1 MAFKALFCSLV
12 LLLVSLLHFATFAF
26 STTSS
31 VAATAE
37 VGKAFYKEAEA
48 LLNWK
53 ASLDNQNKSLLS
65 SWVGDRPCINW
76 VGITCDDLELGV
88 TRLNLSS
95 FGLKGVSLLF
105 CQRVKKTEDK
115 PRETHDDNIFA
126 IWSYDGKM
134 VYENIIEA
142 TEEFDSKYCIGVG
155 GYGSV
160 YKATLPT
167 SQVVAVK
174 KLHSLLDG
182 EISNQKAFTS
192 EICALTEIR
201 HRNIVK
207 LYGFCSH
214 PKNSLLVYEFL
225 ESGSLVKLLNSEEG
239 AKSFDWFKRVNV
251 IKGVANA
258 LSYMHHDCLPSIIH
272 RDISSKNILLDQEYE
287 ARISDFGIARL
298 LKPDSSNWTS
308 RAGTFGYMAP
318 ELAYTMEVNEKC
330 DVFSFG
336 VLTLEIIMG
345 KHPGDLTSSLSSPT
359 FTIRELL
366 LKDVLDQRLSL
377 PMDEAAREVLSIA
390 KIAVACLHTIPQSR
404 PTMRQVS
411 QKLSTQKSHL
421 PNTLQSITLGE
432 VVDPGG
438 LIG

>member
-1 MAFKALFCSLV
+1 MAFKVSFCSLV
-12 LLLVSLLHFATFAF
+12 LLLVSLLHFATLAS

-31 VAATAE
+31 VTATAE
-37 VGKAFYKEAEA
+37 VGKAFKEAEA

-53 ASLDNQNKSLLS
+53 TSLDNQNKSLLS

-95 FGLKGVSLLF
+95 FGLK
-105 CQRVKKTEDK
+105 
-115 PRETHDDNIFA
+115 
-126 IWSYDGKM
+126 
-134 VYENIIEA
+134 
-142 TEEFDSKYCIGVG
+142 
-155 GYGSV
+155 
-160 YKATLPT
+160 
-167 SQVVAVK
+167 
-174 KLHSLLDG
+174 
-182 EISNQKAFTS
+182 
-192 EICALTEIR
+192 
-201 HRNIVK
+201 
-207 LYGFCSH
+207 
-214 PKNSLLVYEFL
+214 
-225 ESGSLVKLLNSEEG
+225 
-239 AKSFDWFKRVNV
+239 
-251 IKGVANA
+251 
-258 LSYMHHDCLPSIIH
+258 
-272 RDISSKNILLDQEYE
+272 
-287 ARISDFGIARL
+287 
-298 LKPDSSNWTS
+298 
-308 RAGTFGYMAP
+308 

-390 KIAVACLHTIPQSR
+390 KIAIACLHTIPQSR

-411 QKLSTQKSHL
+411 QKLSTQKPHL

-432 VVDPGG
+432 VVDLGG